1 MMQRF
6 GSPFAIRRYDRYG
19 DVYEWKDHSVY
30 KGFKI
35 QRCYDGT
42 QPKACYRAI
51 DYDNDM
57 IITGE
62 GLAQIKDAVTEYIKE
77 MME

>member
-1 MMQRF
+1 MMQRY
-6 GSPFAIRRYDRYG
+6 GTPFSIRRYDRYG
-19 DVYEWKDHSVY
+19 DVYQWKQHSKY
-30 KGFKI
+30 KGFI
-35 QRCYDGT
+35 IERCYDGT

-51 DYDNDM
+51 DYDNDT

-62 GLAQIKDAVTEYIKE
+62 GLDQVKTAVTEYIRE